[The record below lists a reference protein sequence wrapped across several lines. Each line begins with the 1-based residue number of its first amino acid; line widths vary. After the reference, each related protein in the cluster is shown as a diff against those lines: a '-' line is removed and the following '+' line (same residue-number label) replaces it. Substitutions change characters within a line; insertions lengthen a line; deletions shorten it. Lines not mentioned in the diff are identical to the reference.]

1 MEVMKTMKISDI
13 DFDFFAR
20 LKTIDARLYDQLFT
34 NEDPKNIDARA
45 TALYASR
52 ILFPS
57 DTVIDD
63 GHISDSMV
71 YGIALAYGPKWKG
84 YAKALD
90 VDFETAMN
98 PYQMKTVHESKS
110 DSTSKS
116 NGTDGTENGVFG
128 FDSSESVND
137 TTSNITSEN
146 SETKNNTT
154 NFTTTVSGNKGNA
167 TYADIARSHIR
178 LLQLRLVDIII
189 SDVIGELTLSIY

>member
-1 MEVMKTMKISDI
+1 MGVMKTMIISDI

-20 LKTIDARLYDQLFT
+20 LRTIDPTLYDALFT
-34 NEDPKNIDARA
+34 NENPANLDARA
-45 TALYASR
+45 KALYSSR
-52 ILFPS
+52 TIF
-57 DTVIDD
+57 DTAIDD

-71 YGIALAYGPKWKG
+71 YGIALAYGQKWLG
-84 YAKALD
+84 YKKALD

-116 NGTDGTENGVFG
+116 NGTDGTENGIYG
-128 FDSSESVND
+128 FDSSAAVND

-167 TYADIARSHIR
+167 TYADLARSHIR

-189 SDVIGELTLSIY
+189 SDVIGETTLSIY

>member
-1 MEVMKTMKISDI
+1 MIISDI

-20 LKTIDARLYDQLFT
+20 LRTIDARLYDQLFT

-45 TALYASR
+45 KALYSSR
-52 ILFPS
+52 VLF

-71 YGIALAYGPKWKG
+71 YGIALAYGPKWLG

-98 PYQMKTVHESKS
+98 PYQMKTTHESTS
-110 DSTSKS
+110 DSTSTS

-128 FDSSESVND
+128 FDSSTSVND
-137 TTSNITSEN
+137 TTSNVTSEN

-167 TYADIARSHIR
+167 TYADIARSHMR

>member
-1 MEVMKTMKISDI
+1 MKISDI

-20 LKTIDARLYDQLFT
+20 LKTVDATLYDQLFANENPT
-34 NEDPKNIDARA
+34 NLDSRA
-45 TALYASR
+45 NALYSSR
-52 ILFPS
+52 TIF

-128 FDSSESVND
+128 FDSAESVND